1 MGASQTKVSVTPLRL
16 DDQHFAIHQ
25 LGEVAAS
32 SLLGDPT
39 SSSKFACSQS
49 TPVHQRYQH
58 RAASGISDKGGYAG
72 NIGAFFHSSTVIE
85 PFVCCNC

>member
-1 MGASQTKVSVTPLRL
+1 MPQAEPRHGGQPDESIGDAPAL

-32 SLLGDPT
+32 GLLGDPT

-72 NIGAFFHSSTVIE
+72 NIGLSS
-85 PFVCCNC
+85 